1 MYVQSNQQSVDTS
14 MPKLESNL
22 TTNLI
27 LIPTPKPNCKN
38 CKQVDRMN
46 QWENLTFW
54 TKKGC
59 ENAIDTVPV
68 FFFVF
73 NSPKKQTKTIRPE
86 KAKTANLTT
95 FSPTLTKT
103 IRFSLF
109 HTLPVIFN
117 VIYGCS
123 HFLDDASELVHDH
136 FEHQWN
142 KPYALAY

>member
-27 LIPTPKPNCKN
+27 LIPAPKPNCKN

-68 FFFVF
+68 FFGVF
-73 NSPKKQTKTIRPE
+73 NSPKKP
-86 KAKTANLTT
+86 
-95 FSPTLTKT
+95 
-103 IRFSLF
+103 
-109 HTLPVIFN
+109 
-117 VIYGCS
+117 
-123 HFLDDASELVHDH
+123 
-136 FEHQWN
+136 N
-142 KPYALAY
+142 KNNSTRESKNSKFDNF